1 MSATTDSSTAQAWL
15 ERFISD
21 HGGCAGS
28 VHYRSGDV
36 LLLAAAVNLPEV
48 VRKVTASV
56 PRGKGMAGIALAEDR
71 AVTTCNLKTDDSGQV
86 KPGARAVDAQ
96 AAAALPV
103 HAPDGS
109 VRAVV
114 GIAFVRE
121 GEIDDGELRRLD
133 AAAATLPI
141 A

>member
-1 MSATTDSSTAQAWL
+1 MSESTTAQAWL
-15 ERFISD
+15 EQFVAD
-21 HGGCAGS
+21 NGGCAGS
-28 VHYRSGDV
+28 VHYRSGEV
-36 LLLAAAVNLPEV
+36 LLLAASVNLPEI
-48 VRKVTASV
+48 VRKITATV
-56 PRGKGMAGIALAEDR
+56 PRGKGMAGIALDEDR

-103 HAPDGS
+103 RNPDGAI
-109 VRAVV
+109 RAVV

-121 GEIDDGELRRLD
+121 GEIADDEMARL
-133 AAAATLPI
+133 AASAATLPI